1 MVLFAIFALSIIFVA
16 TVAVF
21 STYRQARKKG
31 YQPPAASAFVVAGFA
46 VGIAGIIALNPANT
60 DSMLVFLW
68 RFFWIPVLFSSAAM
82 FLLVLIFPHRQTQR
96 FGQRRV
102 RFPFRRVGQALM
114 ALAVLLPLVL
124 PGWSMLFTGRRPQ
137 LSIGRVV
144 GVHACACGTLPDPP
158 GANRAHT
165 ANGRGTGG
173 GSEAAGTLPS
183 RFQSGVAIFHYGF
196 EGAVRQVGQK
206 LSRCYFQERPENRV
220 DAGRVPWQRP

>member
-1 MVLFAIFALSIIFVA
+1 MAMLWDMVLFAIFALSIIFVA

-114 ALAVLLPLVL
+114 ALAVLLPLVIAWMVYVVHRAA
-124 PGWSMLFTGRRPQ
+124 PAAFHRPCRW
-137 LSIGRVV
+137 G
-144 GVHACACGTLPDPP
+144 ACLRLRDVT
-158 GANRAHT
+158 
-165 ANGRGTGG
+165 
-173 GSEAAGTLPS
+173 
-183 RFQSGVAIFHYGF
+183 
-196 EGAVRQVGQK
+196 
-206 LSRCYFQERPENRV
+206 
-220 DAGRVPWQRP
+220 